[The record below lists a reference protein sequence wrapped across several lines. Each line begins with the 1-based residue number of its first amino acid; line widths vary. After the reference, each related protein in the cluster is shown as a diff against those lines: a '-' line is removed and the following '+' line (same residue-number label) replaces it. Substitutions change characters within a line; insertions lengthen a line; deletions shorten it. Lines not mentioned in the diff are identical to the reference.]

1 MLQSPGRWEKVVP
14 EVRTQFHQTIGAGFL
29 HETNAWDLVTDT
41 GAGTINI
48 EHRWSYVD
56 PFGRGET
63 DSGMSIASVEEFL
76 MGHGDDDVKQKLR
89 AFLKATTRQE

>member
-1 MLQSPGRWEKVVP
+1 MPA
-14 EVRTQFHQTIGAGFL
+14 VRTQFQQTTGAGFL
-29 HETNAWDLVTDT
+29 HETNEWDLVTDT
-41 GAGTINI
+41 LAGILNV

-56 PFGRGET
+56 PFGQGET

-89 AFLKATTRQE
+89 AFLKVTARLK

>member
-1 MLQSPGRWEKVVP
+1 MP
-14 EVRTQFHQTIGAGFL
+14 EVRTQFHQTTGAGFL
-29 HETNAWDLVTDT
+29 HETNEWDVVTDA
-41 GAGTINI
+41 GAGTTNV

-76 MGHGDDDVKQKLR
+76 MGNADDSAKQKLR
-89 AFLKATTRQE
+89 AFLKITARLK

>member
-1 MLQSPGRWEKVVP
+1 MP
-14 EVRTQFHQTIGAGFL
+14 EVRTQFHQTIGTGFL
-29 HETNAWDLVTDT
+29 HDITDT
-41 GAGTINI
+41 GASTINV

-89 AFLKATTRQE
+89 AFLKAAPWC